1 MSLERVYTISLS
13 KIYSVGRH
21 RVRARKAVKHIKAFT
36 KRHMKVNE
44 EDVIFGQDL
53 NEHVWRNGIE
63 KPPRKIKVKMFKD
76 DSGKVM
82 VNLEETVVKKDKK
95 EKKKEK
101 KVKKET
107 KKKTAPKVKT
117 TKKKK
122 ETTTTK
128 KTKTTKTEKTDK
140 KEKEE

>member
-13 KIYSVGRH
+13 KIYSVGKH

-53 NEHVWRNGIE
+53 NEHVWRDGIE

-101 KVKKET
+101 ET